1 MSCSEDNILFKNDED
16 QLKNLHQET
25 LCDDN
30 QGCGGIK
37 TSQKN
42 TLRKKS
48 LVNKKASHQ
57 AEVNIP
63 RLKKAHLKTRAKF
76 VDDESDLSDN
86 EYAAEP
92 SEPGVHLSSQI
103 VTGID
108 TQTSLLKG
116 LGLLSDFQNFS
127 RPWAEFDD

>member
-1 MSCSEDNILFKNDED
+1 MPRSLSSK
-16 QLKNLHQET
+16 
-25 LCDDN
+25 LC
-30 QGCGGIK
+30 
-37 TSQKN
+37 
-42 TLRKKS
+42 LS
-48 LVNKKASHQ
+48 L
-57 AEVNIP
+57 
-63 RLKKAHLKTRAKF
+63 TRAKF

-86 EYAAEP
+86 EIAAEL

-116 LGLLSDFQNFS
+116 LGLLLDFQTFS